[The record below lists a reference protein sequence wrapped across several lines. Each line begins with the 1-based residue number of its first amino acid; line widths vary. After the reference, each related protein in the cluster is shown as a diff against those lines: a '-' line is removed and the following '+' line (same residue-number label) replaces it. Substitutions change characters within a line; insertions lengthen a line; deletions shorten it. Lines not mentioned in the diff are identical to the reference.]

1 MSITETEQEII
12 GEFELFDDWMGKY
25 EHIIELGKSLPLI
38 KADFK
43 TDNRLIKGCQSKV
56 WLHSELT
63 DGKVFFSADSD
74 AIITKGLVA
83 LIIRVLSNHTPQEI
97 LDAKMEFISKIGLQQ
112 HLSQTRSNGLL
123 SMIKQMKLDALVYKN
138 KLSIK

>member
-1 MSITETEQEII
+1 MNITETEQEII

-38 KADFK
+38 NAEFK

-56 WLHSELT
+56 WLHSELA
-63 DGKVFFSADSD
+63 DEKIIFSADSD

-83 LIIRVLSNHTPQEI
+83 LIIRVLSNHTPKEI